1 MIFEAF
7 LLIVLYI
14 YSFFRNFNKN
24 LRKMCMFTLLLA
36 FISIYNASFLLH
48 NDELVYQKILLLNI
62 LISLVHIIDHNVTIK
77 NERHLH
83 SYAFVMTMVI
93 MLHGIIMTD
102 LYSIDTNYVNT
113 ILMAV
118 TAIIICY
125 VSEMV
130 ATKTDSEKKV
140 IDKPQLK
147 TNYYIC
153 LIVILTINYYNSSY

>member
-7 LLIVLYI
+7 LLVVLCI

-24 LRKMCMFTLLLA
+24 LGKMCMFTMLLA

-48 NDELVYQKILLLNI
+48 NDDMVYQKILLLNI
-62 LISLVHIIDHNVTIK
+62 LIILVHIIDHNLMIK

-83 SYAFVMTMVI
+83 SYAFVMAMVI
-93 MLHGIIMTD
+93 MLHGIILTD
-102 LYSIDTNYVNT
+102 LYLIDTNYVNT
-113 ILMAV
+113 ILMTV

-125 VSEMV
+125 VSERV
-130 ATKTDSEKKV
+130 ATQTDSEKDIINKT
-140 IDKPQLK
+140 QLK

-153 LIVILTINYYNSSY
+153 LIIILTINYYNS